1 MWRRG
6 PEGRRGGDGGRHG
19 GGSAELEGLD
29 PGAVGEAAPAGG
41 PAEAPAGAAE
51 GAAGGA
57 GTAGWGGW
65 RYAVGVPG
73 WEVREPAASSG
84 DSGVVVFRVDVRVRG
99 PGAPSGSGA
108 GATAAHTVLRRFSD
122 FRRLHAVL
130 EGLFSEEMAGHPPPP
145 KRSLLGRPSREE
157 SLERRRVQ
165 LEVWLRSLTELRA
178 VAASEPMLQF
188 LQLDAL
194 AQDAKELTGEPDQSR
209 SPMSPSPLVAR
220 AKEHSPPPPRAASGS
235 PGRSGGFGF
244 LGPSPKYR
252 EALELLQG
260 AAAASA
266 SERRHALDCLAAET
280 AAKEL
285 LARRVDE
292 LERDAEAFAK
302 RLERSRAEGGAA
314 ASERLAVLEYEV
326 EDFKR
331 RASGAEEGATQVAE
345 ALVSAEARAAEA
357 EARAADLQLEL
368 DAASNRTRE
377 VEERLKS
384 LRSDAQK
391 DIATMLAEVQRHKHA
406 AEELE
411 RRLIA
416 QAAQAGKRADS
427 EREQAEQDACEA
439 MLGEAAAVRQRLQDC
454 SLERLGEEEK
464 AGGSPGPNG
473 GQTGAAA
480 DAAHTEELL
489 ELSDSRLGFLI
500 AEAQVLAEPPRGGGG
515 GCGPGWERS
524 EAAVRKALSGF
535 LVDQAQLRKV
545 SNALL
550 RAQLPARRLD
560 GVALAGEG
568 RVPPPPEMQRVA

>member
-1 MWRRG
+1 M
-6 PEGRRGGDGGRHG
+6 
-19 GGSAELEGLD
+19 
-29 PGAVGEAAPAGG
+29 
-41 PAEAPAGAAE
+41 
-51 GAAGGA
+51 
-57 GTAGWGGW
+57 
-65 RYAVGVPG
+65 GVPG
-73 WEVREPAASSG
+73 WEVREPAAASG

-108 GATAAHTVLRRFSD
+108 GATVAHTVLRRFSD

-130 EGLFSEEMAGHPPPP
+130 EGLFSEEMAGHQPPP
-145 KRSLLGRPSREE
+145 KLSLLGRPSRAE
-157 SLERRRVQ
+157 SNLERRRMQ
-165 LEVWLRSLTELRA
+165 LEVWLRSLTELRT

-194 AQDAKELTGEPDQSR
+194 AQDAKELTGEPGQSR
-209 SPMSPSPLVAR
+209 SQMSPSPR
-220 AKEHSPPPPRAASGS
+220 AKEHSPPPPRAAGGS
-235 PGRSGGFGF
+235 PGRSAGFSF

-292 LERDAEAFAK
+292 LERDAETFAK

-314 ASERLAVLEYEV
+314 ASERLAALEYEV

-331 RASGAEEGATQVAE
+331 QASGAKEGAAQAAE

-357 EARAADLQLEL
+357 EARATNLQLEL
-368 DAASNRTRE
+368 DAAKERAQE
-377 VEERLKS
+377 AEERLDS

-391 DIATMLAEVQRHKHA
+391 DIATMLAEVHRHKHA

-411 RRLIA
+411 RRLTA
-416 QAAQAGKRADS
+416 QAAQAGKRADA

-439 MLGEAAAVRQRLQDC
+439 MLGEAAAVRQRLHDC

-464 AGGSPGPNG
+464 AGGSPGPKG

-500 AEAQVLAEPPRGGGG
+500 AEAQVLAEPPRGGGE

-524 EAAVRKALSGF
+524 EAAVRKALSSS

-560 GVALAGEG
+560 GGALAGEG
-568 RVPPPPEMQRVA
+568 RAPPPPETQRMA